1 MSGQWP
7 PDWED
12 PDDVDAEAEQAT
24 AEADVRQVTAFLAAL
39 PDPVMPEAVE
49 ARISAA
55 IAAAAADRAEA
66 DEISGARIGGRT
78 LGRPPRRAKV
88 RRPKDRQPK
97 DRRPKDRQ
105 PKDRQPK
112 DRQRRRFGLQAIT
125 AVAAC
130 LVIAGFGFLLTR
142 LGGSSATSSGADV
155 AGAPAASSAPQA
167 HAANGQPANGQNTP
181 VPAEALP
188 STRFTVTAHGDVYQK
203 STLVSQVRQR
213 LRELGGA
220 AQPFSSSVAP
230 SSALAGCVLHVTGD
244 TVPSLVDEATYAGK
258 PVYVIAVSS
267 RAWVVGRGCTATDPQ
282 LITTVSLA
290 GLRGNLSVLG
300 SVEG

>member
-7 PDWED
+7 PDWEN
-12 PDDVDAEAEQAT
+12 PDDVDAEAGQAT
-24 AEADVRQVTAFLAAL
+24 AEADARQVTAFLAAL

-49 ARISAA
+49 ARISAV

-88 RRPKDRQPK
+88 RRPRG
-97 DRRPKDRQ
+97 
-105 PKDRQPK
+105 RQPK

-142 LGGSSATSSGADV
+142 LGGSSATSSGADI
-155 AGAPAASSAPQA
+155 AGAPAASSPHSQA
-167 HAANGQPANGQNTP
+167 HAANGQPALGRTTP

-188 STRFTVTAHGDVYQK
+188 SAIASASAPAGFTVTAHGDVYQK

-213 LRELGGA
+213 LGEQGGA
-220 AQPFSSSVAP
+220 QSFSGSVAP
-230 SSALAGCVLHVTGD
+230 SSALVGCVLHVTGD
-244 TVPSLVDEATYAGK
+244 TDPSLVDEATYAGR

>member
-24 AEADVRQVTAFLAAL
+24 AEADTRQVTAFLAAL

-55 IAAAAADRAEA
+55 IATAAADRAEA
-66 DEISGARIGGRT
+66 DETSGARIGGRT
-78 LGRPPRRAKV
+78 LGRPPRRAKIRRDKARPPKV
-88 RRPKDRQPK
+88 R
-97 DRRPKDRQ
+97 
-105 PKDRQPK
+105 
-112 DRQRRRFGLQAIT
+112 RRRFGLQAVT

-142 LGGSSATSSGADV
+142 LGGSSASSSGADV
-155 AGAPAASSAPQA
+155 AGGPAGSTAQSQA
-167 HAANGQPANGQNTP
+167 HAANGRETFGQNTP
-181 VPAEALP
+181 VPAGALP
-188 STRFTVTAHGDVYQK
+188 SASAAASSRFTVTAHGDVYQK

-213 LRELGGA
+213 LGERGGA
-220 AQPFSSSVAP
+220 QGFSGSLGP
-230 SSALAGCVLHVTGD
+230 SSTLVGCVLRVTGD
-244 TVPSLVDEATYAGK
+244 TYPSLVDEATYDGQ
-258 PVYVIAVSS
+258 PVYVIAVPS

>member
-12 PDDVDAEAEQAT
+12 PDDIDAEAEPAT
-24 AEADVRQVTAFLAAL
+24 AEADARQVTAFLAAL

-66 DEISGARIGGRT
+66 DEISGRRITGRT

-88 RRPKDRQPK
+88 RRHKV
-97 DRRPKDRQ
+97 
-105 PKDRQPK
+105 
-112 DRQRRRFGLQAIT
+112 RQRHRFGLQAIT

-155 AGAPAASSAPQA
+155 AGVPAAASAHSQA
-167 HAANGQPANGQNTP
+167 HAANGQPAFGPNTH
-181 VPAEALP
+181 VPAAALP
-188 STRFTVTAHGDVYQK
+188 SASAAASTRFTVTAHGDVYQK

-213 LRELGGA
+213 LREQGGA

-230 SSALAGCVLHVTGD
+230 SSALVGCVLHVTGD
-244 TVPSLVDEATYAGK
+244 TDPRLVDEATYAGK
-258 PVYVIAVSS
+258 PVYVIAVPS

>member
-12 PDDVDAEAEQAT
+12 PDEDVDAEAEQAT
-24 AEADVRQVTAFLAAL
+24 AVTDARQVTAFLSAL
-39 PDPVMPEAVE
+39 PDPVMPELVE

-66 DEISGARIGGRT
+66 DEISGRRVSARI
-78 LGRPPRRAKV
+78 LGRPPRRSKV
-88 RRPKDRQPK
+88 RRPKGQQPK
-97 DRRPKDRQ
+97 G
-105 PKDRQPK
+105 
-112 DRQRRRFGLQAIT
+112 QRHRRFGLQAVT

-130 LVIAGFGFLLTR
+130 LVIAGFGVLLTR
-142 LGGSSATSSGADV
+142 LSGSSASSSGAMSAAATAAP
-155 AGAPAASSAPQA
+155 AGSSVHSEAQPENGQSDFGLANPAPAAPEPSA
-167 HAANGQPANGQNTP
+167 AASATS
-181 VPAEALP
+181 VP
-188 STRFTVTAHGDVYQK
+188 FTVTMHGDAYQK

-213 LRELGGA
+213 LGELSGDEAFSGSAGPSA
-220 AQPFSSSVAP
+220 A
-230 SSALAGCVLHVTGD
+230 LIGCVLKVTGE
-244 TVPSLVDEATYAGK
+244 TSPSLVDEATYAGR
-258 PVYVIAVSS
+258 PVYVIAVPS
-267 RAWVVGRGCTATDPQ
+267 RVWVVGRGCTATDPQ